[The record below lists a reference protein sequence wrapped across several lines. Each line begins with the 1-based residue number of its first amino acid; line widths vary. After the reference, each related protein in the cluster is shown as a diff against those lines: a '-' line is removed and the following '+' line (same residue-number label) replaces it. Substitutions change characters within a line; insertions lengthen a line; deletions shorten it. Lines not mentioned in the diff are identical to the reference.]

1 MSKKKTA
8 DKVLCVNN
16 ICNRKIRLLTI
27 CMRQILNF
35 IEKYKY
41 IHNHEM
47 QKKKKKGF
55 LGH

>member
-47 QKKKKKGF
+47 QKKKKGF